1 MREVNSSV
9 LDFLIV
15 GGISFLITFLLIPIT
30 ISIGKKLDLTEKLPL
45 LHSNYNFKPTLGG
58 IPIFIGWILAIFITP
73 HVLDLSLMA
82 HIGLS
87 TFIVLVIGVC
97 KDLDQLNGY
106 LKFTGQFSAAFVIIY
121 VCDIRLMSLY
131 GLFGI
136 YEIPLVVSY
145 LLSAFTIIV
154 ITNAYNLIDGIDG
167 LAGSVGIICTLFF
180 GTWFYLVGLE
190 FYSFIAFSILGG
202 LLAFL
207 QFNWAPSKVFMGDT
221 GSLMIGFFLSIVAIK
236 FIDGNYNLPLDHPYR
251 FDAFIGPTIAVLIV
265 PLYDTLRVFIKR
277 MLRGKSPMHPD
288 RTHLHHILLRLGC
301 NHAQATGI
309 LVTVNVIFVLLA
321 LVLKGFSDAIVLPA
335 LIITALALGTITEL
349 IFKSMIEK
357 RREELKERNRAF
369 RKEAKVVSITK
380 SAG

>member
-1 MREVNSSV
+1 MEQI
-9 LDFLIV
+9 FLIS
-15 GGISFLITFLLIPIT
+15 GTSFLITFLIFPVFIK
-30 ISIGKKLDLTEKLPL
+30 IFRRRNFLDAP
-45 LHSNYNFKPTLGG
+45 GG
-58 IPIFIGWILAIFITP
+58 RKIHTVVTPSMGGLPIFIGFAIALLIWMPFEGLREIKYVISALTIMFIIGFRD
-73 HVLDLSLMA
+73 DLINLRAIQKLFGQIAAMS
-82 HIGLS
+82 I
-87 TFIVLVIGVC
+87 IV
-97 KDLDQLNGY
+97 
-106 LKFTGQFSAAFVIIY
+106 A

-167 LAGSVGIICTLFF
+167 LAGSVGIICSLFF
-180 GTWFYLVGLE
+180 GVWFYLVGLE
-190 FYSFIAFSILGG
+190 FYSFIAFAILGG

-236 FIDGNYNLPLDHPYR
+236 FIDGNYNLPVDHPYR
-251 FDAFIGPTIAVLIV
+251 FDAFIGPTVAVLIV

-309 LVTVNVIFVLLA
+309 LVTVNIIFVLLA
-321 LVLKGFSDAIVLPA
+321 LVLKGFPDIIVLPA

-369 RKEAKVVSITK
+369 RKEAKVVPMSK
-380 SAG
+380 HAG

>member
-1 MREVNSSV
+1 MEQI
-9 LDFLIV
+9 FLIS
-15 GGISFLITFLLIPIT
+15 GTSFLITFLIFPVFI
-30 ISIGKKLDLTEKLPL
+30 KVFRRRNFLDTP
-45 LHSNYNFKPTLGG
+45 GG
-58 IPIFIGWILAIFITP
+58 RKIHTVHTPSMGGLPIFIGFAISLLIWMPFEGLREIKYVISALIIMFIIGFRD
-73 HVLDLSLMA
+73 DLINLRAIQKLFGQIAAMS
-82 HIGLS
+82 I
-87 TFIVLVIGVC
+87 IV
-97 KDLDQLNGY
+97 
-106 LKFTGQFSAAFVIIY
+106 A

-136 YEIPLVVSY
+136 YEIPLIASY

-167 LAGSVGIICTLFF
+167 LAGLVGIICSLFF
-180 GTWFYLVGLE
+180 GVWFYLVGLE
-190 FYSFIAFSILGG
+190 YYSFIAFAILGG

-236 FIDGNYNLPLDHPYR
+236 FIDGNYNLPVDHPYR
-251 FDAFIGPTIAVLIV
+251 FDAFIGPTVAVLIV
-265 PLYDTLRVFIKR
+265 PLYDTLRVVIKR
-277 MLRGKSPMHPD
+277 MLKGISPMNPD

-357 RREELKERNRAF
+357 RREELKERNQAF
-369 RKEAKVVSITK
+369 RKEAKVVPITK
-380 SAG
+380 NVG

>member
-1 MREVNSSV
+1 MEQI
-9 LDFLIV
+9 FLIS
-15 GGISFLITFLLIPIT
+15 GTSFLITFLIFPVFIK
-30 ISIGKKLDLTEKLPL
+30 IFRRRNFLDAP
-45 LHSNYNFKPTLGG
+45 GG
-58 IPIFIGWILAIFITP
+58 RKIHTVVTPSMGGLPIFIGFAIALLIWMPFDGLREIKYVISALTIMFIIGFRD
-73 HVLDLSLMA
+73 DLINLRAVQKLFGQIAAMS
-82 HIGLS
+82 I
-87 TFIVLVIGVC
+87 IV
-97 KDLDQLNGY
+97 
-106 LKFTGQFSAAFVIIY
+106 A

-167 LAGSVGIICTLFF
+167 LAGSVGIICCLFF
-180 GTWFYLVGLE
+180 GVWFYLVGLE
-190 FYSFIAFSILGG
+190 YYSFIAFAILGG

>member
-1 MREVNSSV
+1 M
-9 LDFLIV
+9 DTP
-15 GGISFLITFLLIPIT
+15 GGRKIHTVHTPSM
-30 ISIGKKLDLTEKLPL
+30 
-45 LHSNYNFKPTLGG
+45 GG
-58 IPIFIGWILAIFITP
+58 LPIFIGFAISLLIWIPFEGLREIKYVISALTIMFIIGFRDDLINLRAIQKLFGQIAAM
-73 HVLDLSLMA
+73 S
-82 HIGLS
+82 I
-87 TFIVLVIGVC
+87 IV
-97 KDLDQLNGY
+97 
-106 LKFTGQFSAAFVIIY
+106 A

-167 LAGSVGIICTLFF
+167 LAGSVGIICSLFF
-180 GTWFYLVGLE
+180 GVWFYLVGLE
-190 FYSFIAFSILGG
+190 FYSFIAFAILGG

-236 FIDGNYNLPLDHPYR
+236 FIDGNYNLPTDHPYR
-251 FDAFIGPTIAVLIV
+251 FDAFIGPTVAVLIV

-309 LVTVNVIFVLLA
+309 LATVNVIFVLLA
-321 LVLKGFSDAIVLPA
+321 LVLKGFSDSIVLPA

-357 RREELKERNRAF
+357 RREELRERNRAF
-369 RKEAKVVSITK
+369 RKEARVVSISK
-380 SAG
+380 NAG

>member
-1 MREVNSSV
+1 MFIKVFKKRNF
-9 LDFLIV
+9 LDAP
-15 GGISFLITFLLIPIT
+15 GGRKIHTVQTPSM
-30 ISIGKKLDLTEKLPL
+30 
-45 LHSNYNFKPTLGG
+45 GG
-58 IPIFIGWILAIFITP
+58 LPIFIGFAISLLIWMPFEQLREIKYVISALTIMFIIGFRD
-73 HVLDLSLMA
+73 DLINLRAFQKLFGQIAAML
-82 HIGLS
+82 I
-87 TFIVLVIGVC
+87 IV
-97 KDLDQLNGY
+97 
-106 LKFTGQFSAAFVIIY
+106 A

-131 GLFGI
+131 GLFGV

-145 LLSAFTIIV
+145 ALSAFTIIV

-167 LAGSVGIICTLFF
+167 LAGSVGIICSLFF
-180 GTWFYLVGLE
+180 GIWFYLVGASAYA
-190 FYSFIAFSILGG
+190 FISFAILGG

-221 GSLMIGFFLSIVAIK
+221 GSLMIGFFLSIVTIK
-236 FIDGNYNLPLDHPYR
+236 FIDLNYNLQVAHPFR
-251 FDAFIGPTIAVLIV
+251 FDAFIGPAVAVLIV

-309 LVTVNVIFVLLA
+309 LATVNVIFVLLA
-321 LVLKGFSDAIVLPA
+321 LVLKSFPDMVVLPA
-335 LIITALALGTITEL
+335 LIITALTLGTITEL

-357 RREELKERNRAF
+357 RKEELKERNRTY
-369 RKEAKVVSITK
+369 RKEAKVISISK